1 MKDYPKAVEDFIS
14 TNFMQLGT
22 TGLFDII
29 NMAYEYF
36 QERNKKEALNYMAQI
51 KEVVD
56 KTKVNKAM
64 SEMN

>member
-36 QERNKKEALNYMAQI
+36 QERNKKEALNNMAQI